1 MLNVGDVWFFSR
13 KIPPCYNVTHTII
26 WYDGNNIGVLELG
39 AHRNKL
45 IYRQYEFGPPTEGY
59 WHAGWTKL

>member
-1 MLNVGDVWFFSR
+1 M
-13 KIPPCYNVTHTII
+13 HTII